1 MLELYL
7 ITRIGIINDV
17 AAGLF
22 CATAIGLILIGIL
35 VILSDGDIDED
46 HMAKIER
53 WGKRLYYGLI
63 VSALVAVITPNEK
76 DLYLIYGVGGIVDY
90 IQTNDKAKQ
99 LPDECVNALI
109 NWTNNLNEK
118 KEK

>member
-1 MLELYL
+1 MLELYW

-17 AAGLF
+17 AIISAVLA
-22 CATAIGLILIGIL
+22 ATGALTATILWGMF
-35 VILSDGDIDED
+35 DEGQES
-46 HMAKIER
+46 MLKR
-53 WGKRLYYGLI
+53 QGKRLFYGFI
-63 VSALVAVITPNEK
+63 VSTLVAVITPNKE

-90 IQTNDKAKQ
+90 VQTNDKAKQ

-109 NWTNNLNEK
+109 NWANNLNEK